1 MKFQNNGIF
10 IEERNFLLEWNTPVE
25 KLAAN
30 FNAVV
35 EKKGDY
41 FYAYWGENSFIKG
54 TGINLRTSFRAGTLF
69 EELEY
74 SVSGE
79 STSLRNFRIIKD
91 YVTEIIGQPIKKNN
105 NDEELI
111 WISSTVKIK
120 LEIEDFRG
128 IKLHLVIK
136 KNNSS

>member
-10 IEERNFLLEWNTPVE
+10 IDDRNFLLEWYAPVE

-54 TGINLRTSFRAGTLF
+54 SGINLRTSFRAGTLF

-79 STSLRNFRIIKD
+79 ITSLRNFKLIKD
-91 YVTEIIGQPIKKNN
+91 FITEIIGQPFKHNN

-111 WISSTVKIK
+111 WFSGNVKIK
-120 LEIEDFRG
+120 LTIDDFQR
-128 IKLHLVIK
+128 INLYLLIR
-136 KNNSS
+136 KNNGS